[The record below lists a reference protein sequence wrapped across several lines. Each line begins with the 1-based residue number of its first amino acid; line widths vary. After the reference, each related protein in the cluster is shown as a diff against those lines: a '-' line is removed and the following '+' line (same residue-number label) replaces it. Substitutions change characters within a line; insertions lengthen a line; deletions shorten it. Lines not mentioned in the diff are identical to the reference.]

1 MYAHKGKLSLASGV
15 AIPFLLDRMIKYSP
29 LKNKVDLLKKYKT
42 LSFPKKMFGLT
53 PLGIGS
59 SILSYLLLT
68 NIPFTQNKT
77 AHFVYPLGEKIP
89 AEKNNEKNIEQ
100 ELKNLHLEIKEE
112 DVINDASYL
121 NKTPIAA
128 IVIIKREY
136 EIKKALNYAGENNIK
151 VSIAGARHSMGG
163 QAFVKDGVVLDMN
176 EYKEMKMSEDYTL
189 SVQSGALFSDI
200 QHFLDKQGLYKR
212 TIAKSIPCN

>member
-1 MYAHKGKLSLASGV
+1 
-15 AIPFLLDRMIKYSP
+15 
-29 LKNKVDLLKKYKT
+29 
-42 LSFPKKMFGLT
+42 MFGLT
-53 PLGIGS
+53 PFGIGS
-59 SILSYLLLT
+59 SIISYLLLT

-128 IVIIKREY
+128 IVIIKSEDD
-136 EIKKALNYAGENNIK
+136 IKKVLKYARENNIK

-163 QAFVKDGVVLDMN
+163 HAFVEDGIVLDMN

-200 QHFLDKQGLYKR
+200 QHFLDKQGLSVKAMQSVNFCTVGGTLAANAHGIVHDPGCIGTTVKKMR
-212 TIAKSIPCN
+212 VMLASGDIKEIT